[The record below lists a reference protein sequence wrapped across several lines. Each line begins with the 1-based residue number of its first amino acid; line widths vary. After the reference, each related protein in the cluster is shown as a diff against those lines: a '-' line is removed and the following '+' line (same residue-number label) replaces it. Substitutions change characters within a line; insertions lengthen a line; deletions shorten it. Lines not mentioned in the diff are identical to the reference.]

1 MRIVLF
7 CLSLLCFASPAM
19 SQQALGLAA
28 PGPVIETGLLRH
40 ILPRFSL
47 KTGVRVVP
55 DPAGPMVLAD
65 APPGT
70 PAFRRGDTVWYLRIG
85 EDPRQQRFR
94 DWLTS
99 VIGKRT
105 VESFQP
111 DGAPVFSA
119 DFEVAALV
127 EAPLFK
133 GDAAR
138 GGDLSLAHCGRCHV
152 IGPQNRTAGIGSTP
166 SFPVLRALPDWG
178 ERFQT
183 FYLRNPH
190 RSFTQIDGVTAGFD
204 PERPSPIMPLAISRA
219 DLDAILAF
227 VATTP
232 AADLGAPLHL
242 Q

>member
-1 MRIVLF
+1 MRIAFF
-7 CLSLLCFASPAM
+7 CLSLLCSASPAM

-28 PGPVIETGLLRH
+28 PGALMETGLLRH

-55 DPAGPMVLAD
+55 DPDGPMVLTD

-70 PAFRRGDTVWYLRIG
+70 PVFRAGATIWYLRIG

-94 DWLTS
+94 DWLIS
-99 VIGKRT
+99 EIGKRT

-111 DGAPVFSA
+111 DGAPAFSA
-119 DFEVAALV
+119 RFEVAALV
-127 EAPLFK
+127 EAPQFN

-152 IGPQNRTAGIGSTP
+152 IGPQNRGGGIGSTP
-166 SFPVLRALPDWG
+166 SFAVLRTFPDWPA
-178 ERFQT
+178 RFAS
-183 FYLRNPH
+183 FFVLRPH
-190 RSFTQIDGVTAGFD
+190 PAFTQVEGVTPPFPVD
-204 PERPSPIMPLAISRA
+204 RPPSIVPVEVSLGEIE
-219 DLDAILAF
+219 AILAY
-227 VATTP
+227 VAGLAP
-232 AADLGAPLHL
+232 ADLGAPIHL